1 MKDIKSNLLTLVVF
15 IFSLVVYIITAAP
28 DVTFIDSGE
37 LGAVCSTLGVA
48 HPSGYPL
55 FTILG
60 WFWTQLPLPFSKI
73 FSLNILASIYTAA
86 AASMFFR
93 ASLLFLTNVK
103 LSVANDKTH
112 KDKKNKPISDSQ
124 AVSDKGKLMISF
136 AAALT
141 LAFARTFWAQ
151 GNAIEVYS
159 LQIFLLNC
167 ILYFMLKAIFLP
179 EIRMKMFCATG
190 FFLGLGLANHLTTMF
205 IIPAALYLFF
215 KRPSEKFTFNKD
227 RLKSFGLVLLFSLLG
242 LSFYLYLPLRS
253 ASHPEF
259 NWGWVHVSL
268 SKFLYHFE
276 GAQYRIWMFSSLKAI
291 QTNFTDFIQIMPFQF
306 AFIGLIPTVYG
317 FFTLQKSCKELA
329 YFFVIMIAFYLLY
342 TLNYSIHDIDNYFLP
357 VYIALGFFMVFGCYK
372 LYQKYKFVLAGLFII
387 AAVNLGINY
396 SSNDQSGDYM
406 VAEYTRI
413 MTDNL
418 NENAIIFTSQWDYYV
433 SAFFYKQG
441 VEGYRKDVAI
451 IDPELLRRTWY
462 IKQLRVLYPEILKDC
477 NQQIEQFLA
486 ELELFESKKSYSD
499 QNLQM
504 YYENL
509 INAIIDNNQ
518 GSRPIYLTAEFAD
531 AQQKVARNFKKIP
544 QGFAMRLEKEDKTY
558 EVSTDKIDITKFV
571 TSLNHSSGKL
581 VSGIRNVAA
590 FNLTNIARYSIS
602 TSQLDVAE
610 KALNLA
616 LSVDP
621 AYKEALVGKRSLES
635 KKTELEQKKSA
646 TEKVIAMPQ

>member
-1 MKDIKSNLLTLVVF
+1 
-15 IFSLVVYIITAAP
+15 
-28 DVTFIDSGE
+28 
-37 LGAVCSTLGVA
+37 
-48 HPSGYPL
+48 
-55 FTILG
+55 
-60 WFWTQLPLPFSKI
+60 
-73 FSLNILASIYTAA
+73 
-86 AASMFFR
+86 
-93 ASLLFLTNVK
+93 
-103 LSVANDKTH
+103 
-112 KDKKNKPISDSQ
+112 
-124 AVSDKGKLMISF
+124 
-136 AAALT
+136 
-141 LAFARTFWAQ
+141 
-151 GNAIEVYS
+151 
-159 LQIFLLNC
+159 
-167 ILYFMLKAIFLP
+167 
-179 EIRMKMFCATG
+179 
-190 FFLGLGLANHLTTMF
+190 
-205 IIPAALYLFF
+205 
-215 KRPSEKFTFNKD
+215 
-227 RLKSFGLVLLFSLLG
+227 
-242 LSFYLYLPLRS
+242 
-253 ASHPEF
+253 
-259 NWGWVHVSL
+259 
-268 SKFLYHFE
+268 
-276 GAQYRIWMFSSLKAI
+276 
-291 QTNFTDFIQIMPFQF
+291 
-306 AFIGLIPTVYG
+306 
-317 FFTLQKSCKELA
+317 
-329 YFFVIMIAFYLLY
+329 
-342 TLNYSIHDIDNYFLP
+342 
-357 VYIALGFFMVFGCYK
+357 MVFGCYK

-621 AYKEALVGKRSLES
+621 AYKEALVGKRSLE
-635 KKTELEQKKSA
+635 K
-646 TEKVIAMPQ
+646 